1 MKIEKFHS
9 FKYVDELNEEFSLK
23 NMWQDIKYGMSKLGR
38 YKAGGKIFGKG
49 KVDQEAAEEI
59 GMIMGDASNAIL
71 KKTYDVIKD
80 KYPGWPNTR
89 SRRDFL
95 EGIITYGQ
103 LYDSIVAATKKQP
116 GEDGYLDPAVA
127 NELIKNLQKVV
138 KKALDVDLAAVYSV
152 MDSKE
157 NIDLKAEELL
167 FEQMFNYKDEMI
179 NEEEEFFGKLM
190 DKMFG
195 KKDEDSLPRKAGG
208 RQSAKL
214 QGAGDDGTVNSE
226 RMKTLKSWRLPLAL
240 MGAGASFG
248 ALSWLIE
255 YMFPAEKITTYT
267 PEEIKQITEKTLGHV
282 TPGDGLSQTFN
293 AMKDLGVNL
302 TPNSSPDEVVGA
314 LSKLGGGDAMKGVE
328 IITQEGGI
336 FTDPDA
342 ARGTLT
348 ELVSD
353 PHKHG
358 DTLKEVFTGVRS
370 GTGKVVGDTLECI
383 PGSSITTKI
392 VSVVVKWTAKT
403 IIKKS
408 AIALIAG
415 PILKTIGIGLVG
427 AGLVAKLL
435 REKGQRQSRAKTL
448 NDLLQSLKPVP
459 VPANNPIIQA
469 QKEKEGQTQKEKEGQ
484 TQKEKE
490 SDKKG
495 DKYSDTSI
503 YPIMIKNLKAL
514 QSMIITYRGASLE
527 GQGGSEEEKEYGKR
541 SKEELDKKLKPGK
554 FYYYTNQKGQT
565 RKVKLI
571 SLTHDTN
578 PGKDKEWITADDKK
592 ERELEPKYASVI
604 YPDRDGKY
612 TFKSPE
618 IAVAIDKLKAFKEGV
633 TISRFEDMLLEKEFS
648 KGPRNA
654 MVGKEDSYATQALTN
669 VRRSIKSFL
678 EDKMKV
684 DKDSTIKD
692 ILDSKMDSDTKE
704 GVKTLYSNVYEYL
717 FGKYSK
723 TLSDPG
729 SLYKEN
735 VATDKKQN
743 LVFAEKMAR
752 LYKRTSQFEGENL
765 YAPMGEFGE
774 DLKEYNETMKI
785 ITDYFKNKTNEN
797 FRVKRF
803 GNYFKS

>member
-1 MKIEKFHS
+1 M
-9 FKYVDELNEEFSLK
+9 
-23 NMWQDIKYGMSKLGR
+23 
-38 YKAGGKIFGKG
+38 
-49 KVDQEAAEEI
+49 
-59 GMIMGDASNAIL
+59 
-71 KKTYDVIKD
+71 
-80 KYPGWPNTR
+80 
-89 SRRDFL
+89 
-95 EGIITYGQ
+95 
-103 LYDSIVAATKKQP
+103 
-116 GEDGYLDPAVA
+116 
-127 NELIKNLQKVV
+127 
-138 KKALDVDLAAVYSV
+138 
-152 MDSKE
+152 
-157 NIDLKAEELL
+157 
-167 FEQMFNYKDEMI
+167 
-179 NEEEEFFGKLM
+179 
-190 DKMFG
+190 
-195 KKDEDSLPRKAGG
+195 
-208 RQSAKL
+208 
-214 QGAGDDGTVNSE
+214 
-226 RMKTLKSWRLPLAL
+226 
-240 MGAGASFG
+240 
-248 ALSWLIE
+248 
-255 YMFPAEKITTYT
+255 
-267 PEEIKQITEKTLGHV
+267 
-282 TPGDGLSQTFN
+282 
-293 AMKDLGVNL
+293 
-302 TPNSSPDEVVGA
+302 
-314 LSKLGGGDAMKGVE
+314 
-328 IITQEGGI
+328 
-336 FTDPDA
+336 
-342 ARGTLT
+342 
-348 ELVSD
+348 
-353 PHKHG
+353 
-358 DTLKEVFTGVRS
+358 
-370 GTGKVVGDTLECI
+370 
-383 PGSSITTKI
+383 
-392 VSVVVKWTAKT
+392 
-403 IIKKS
+403 
-408 AIALIAG
+408 
-415 PILKTIGIGLVG
+415 
-427 AGLVAKLL
+427 
-435 REKGQRQSRAKTL
+435 

-774 DLKEYNETMKI
+774 DLKEYNETMKE
-785 ITDYFKNKTNEN
+785 ITDYFKSNESIKIIN
-797 FRVKRF
+797 FR
-803 GNYFKS
+803 NYFKS